1 MIIIFN
7 KLSIEID
14 KFNKNLNIQYIN
26 ENKLKENKSDFDRI
40 HMNLFKYDNIIQK
53 KDNLNIKFIFKR
65 FEIEIDKLKIL
76 KH

>member
-40 HMNLFKYDNIIQK
+40 HMNLFKYDNII
-53 KDNLNIKFIFKR
+53 
-65 FEIEIDKLKIL
+65 
-76 KH
+76 